1 MPWDT
6 GLFVCSELLSCRFAS
21 KHDWQK
27 LNWLGMLPGSEQ
39 DSDADATSSMKAYW
53 CTIQKLKED
62 CSSQKTC

>member
-39 DSDADATSSMKAYW
+39 DSDADE
-53 CTIQKLKED
+53 QHHP
-62 CSSQKTC
+62 